1 MYKQGLKIINTTGE
15 KWAGI
20 AKARSIKKE
29 EEGIKETK
37 KMK

>member
-15 KWAGI
+15 KWTGI

-29 EEGIKETK
+29 EGIKDK
-37 KMK
+37 QRK

>member
-15 KWAGI
+15 KWTGI

-29 EEGIKETK
+29 EEGIKDK
-37 KMK
+37 QRK